1 VTRKRL
7 PFTVW
12 LGVAAMAALGTWG
25 ALDWDARRI
34 DTLGGRVRVEAPAW
48 AAYDYAE
55 LCVTAGRCDRQ
66 FAQIRWFAVDSSAL
80 PAVICPGAVHQYRE
94 VWGCWEW
101 ETDALTL
108 VRAAYTDT
116 VIVRHELLHA
126 ALGPRYAGQHP
137 CRFFTVAGR
146 TLTPGQLCE

>member
-1 VTRKRL
+1 MTKQRT

-12 LGVAAMAALGTWG
+12 LGVAVMAALGSWG
-25 ALDWDARRI
+25 VIEWDTRRS

-55 LCVTAGRCDRQ
+55 LCVTAGRCDRR
-66 FAQIRWFAVDSSAL
+66 FGQIRWFAVDSAAL
-80 PAVICPGAVHQYRE
+80 PAVVCPAAAHQYAE
-94 VWGCWEW
+94 VHGCWEW

-108 VRAAYTDT
+108 VRAAYADT

-126 ALGPRYAGQHP
+126 ALGPRYSGQHP
-137 CRFFTVAGR
+137 CRWFTVAGR
-146 TLTPGQLCE
+146 TLRPGELCG